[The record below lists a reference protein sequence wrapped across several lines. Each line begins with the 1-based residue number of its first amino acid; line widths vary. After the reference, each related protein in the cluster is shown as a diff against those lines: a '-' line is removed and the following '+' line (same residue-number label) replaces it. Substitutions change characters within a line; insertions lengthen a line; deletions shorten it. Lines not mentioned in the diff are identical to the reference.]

1 MDNTLKITC
10 PCCDTILIVDRR
22 KGTILEQRKPI
33 LKESTGD
40 RYEDAFKKVRDSKTV
55 AEARFESAR
64 QEEKT
69 RKERI
74 EALFKEGLK
83 RVKESGDTSKP
94 MRDID
99 YE

>member
-1 MDNTLKITC
+1 MDDVLKLTC

-40 RYEDAFKKVRDSKTV
+40 RYEDAFKKVRESKTV
-55 AEARFESAR
+55 AEARFETAR
-64 QEEKT
+64 REEQT

-74 EALFKEGLK
+74 ESLFNEGLK

-94 MRDID
+94 MREID
-99 YE
+99 LE